1 MGQFLRAWR
10 RCLVMLLVGSI
21 AACGG
26 GGGEGGGGPPAGDS
40 DHGDFRF
47 AASIEQASIEGVET
61 PIAVSV
67 HPHEPMSRFVWFK
80 VADSAGVI
88 DAEPLGI
95 SADGDFS
102 LTLHVTE
109 STPIG
114 THDGSVRIL
123 AYDDQAMTQ
132 AHPGSPWT
140 IPYRVTV
147 HPRHVAHRIQ
157 VSRLGVGLSEVPGRS
172 RLSDSLTVSDNLG
185 RSTVWQASSDRAW
198 LGVTTSGTTGSGTG
212 LTLTADPAGLTP
224 DTVHTATVTVR
235 SSDTSV
241 TNSETIR
248 VALWVGTTAPTR
260 MSPVAPIENVRQVL
274 ADPSAPWVYLVT
286 PTFVR
291 KVNVYTGATVG
302 TIASGIED
310 LGAAAISDDGTRLF
324 AVDEAANRVLVFD
337 TLSHVRVA
345 TWNLPTNAINS
356 RKIQY
361 MRTNG
366 QGVLFL
372 SDGLV
377 INANDGAVLVTAF
390 AGHERSGVMTTGADG
405 RSLFAMEPL
414 TAGITRY
421 EVDWTDSV
429 LGEQLV
435 VQKRAT
441 MYTDDTSNANGLD
454 LAATLD
460 GQRLYTVSGGIY
472 AVTAFDIPS
481 GDYRGVLDGGSDYRP
496 SAIEVSRDGRVY
508 SCTGSSLNTYSA
520 GGTLISS
527 SLLHNAGGY
536 QACSG
541 PSLAVTADAGTA
553 VLSLSGMLEGRSVLM
568 VPVGQ

>member
-1 MGQFLRAWR
+1 MGQLLRAWR
-10 RCLVMLLVGSI
+10 LCCALLLISAI
-21 AACGG
+21 TACGG
-26 GGGEGGGGPPAGDS
+26 GGGGSGGPPAGDS

-47 AASIEQASIEGVET
+47 ASSIEQASIERVAT
-61 PIAVSV
+61 PVAVSV
-67 HPHEPMSRFVWFK
+67 HPYQPMSRFVWFK
-80 VADSAGVI
+80 VEDSAGVL

-95 SADGDFS
+95 SSNGDFA

-109 STPIG
+109 GTPVG
-114 THDGSVRIL
+114 THVGSVRIL

-132 AHPGSPWT
+132 VHPGSPWT
-140 IPYRVTV
+140 VPYRVTV

-157 VSRLGVGLSEVPGRS
+157 VSRLGVGLSEVPGRAH
-172 RLSDSLTVSDNLG
+172 LSDTLTVSDNLD
-185 RSTVWQASSDRAW
+185 RSTAWQASSDRAW
-198 LGVTTSGTTGSGTG
+198 LGVTPSGTTGSGTG

-260 MSPVAPIENVRQVL
+260 MSPVEPIEDVRQVL
-274 ADPSAPWVYLVT
+274 TDPSAPWVYLVT

-291 KVNVYTGATVG
+291 KLNVYTGATIG
-302 TIASGIED
+302 NIASGIED
-310 LGAAAISDDGTRLF
+310 LGAAALSDDGTRLF
-324 AVDEAANRVLVFD
+324 AVDDASDRVLVFD
-337 TLSHVRVA
+337 TLSQVRVA
-345 TWNLPTNAINS
+345 TWNLPTNAPQS

-361 MRTNG
+361 MRSNG

-377 INANDGAVLVTAF
+377 INANDGSVLVTAF
-390 AGHERSGVMTTGADG
+390 AGDERSGVMTTGADG

-441 MYTDDTSNANGLD
+441 MHTNDTSNANGLD

-472 AVTAFDIPS
+472 AVTAFDIPN
-481 GDYRGVLDGGSDYRP
+481 GAYRGVLDGGDDYRP

-520 GGTLISS
+520 GGALMSS
-527 SLLHNAGGY
+527 SLLHNAGSY
-536 QACSG
+536 HACSG
-541 PSLAVTADAGTA
+541 PHLAVTADAGVA
-553 VLSLSGMLEGRSVLM
+553 VLSLSGMPVGRSVLM